1 MSCHNNLINADLQLH
16 HFALILWRTRRQ
28 HCPLACHTVTI
39 AAAWKF
45 FTRQMIPLQIPAIAK
60 MQLCRP
66 LIVTCLLR
74 LHTSHT
80 ERPVLFLVISVL
92 HSRLMPPASPPLQH
106 LGVLS
111 RLVLLSIHQFQMHKA
126 QRMLLSVPSSS
137 PPAAAE
143 GSSRTDV
150 CAQSPY

>member
-66 LIVTCLLR
+66 LIVTHLLR

-80 ERPVLFLVISVL
+80 EKPVLFLVSYVL
-92 HSRLMPPASPPLQH
+92 HSRSIPPASPLQH

-111 RLVLLSIHQFQMHKA
+111 KLLLLSIHPFQMHKA
-126 QRMLLSVPSSS
+126 QETLLSVPSSS